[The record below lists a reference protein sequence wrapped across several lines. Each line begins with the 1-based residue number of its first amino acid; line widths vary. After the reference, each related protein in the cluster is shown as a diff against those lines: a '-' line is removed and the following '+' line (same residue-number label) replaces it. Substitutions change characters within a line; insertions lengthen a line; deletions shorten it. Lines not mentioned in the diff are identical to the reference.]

1 MKYNCQSNIG
11 KIESI
16 LLKQPKDAFINQDY
30 INANWKDLNY
40 TGCPD
45 YNKVVEEFEFFVE
58 LLKKEVSNIYY
69 LPKNDKTGLD
79 SIYPHDPVLI
89 TKKGQSYVIWA
100 KNSIKEN
107 QQPLENILLNWVFLY
122 LVRLPEAVVYSRLMP
137 VPFKNLLIS
146 RRIKLIEMPDS
157 EYDTMAC
164 NVLAIAPRKCIVISG
179 NPLTKKMLED
189 ENVEVFEYK
198 GE

>member
-89 TKKGQSYVIWA
+89 TKKGAILCNMGKKQHQGEPTAVGEYLTELGIPILG
-100 KNSIKEN
+100 SITGGGS
-107 QQPLENILLNWVFLY
+107 IF
-122 LVRLPEAVVYSRLMP
+122 
-137 VPFKNLLIS
+137 
-146 RRIKLIEMPDS
+146 
-157 EYDTMAC
+157 
-164 NVLAIAPRKCIVISG
+164 
-179 NPLTKKMLED
+179 
-189 ENVEVFEYK
+189 
-198 GE
+198 